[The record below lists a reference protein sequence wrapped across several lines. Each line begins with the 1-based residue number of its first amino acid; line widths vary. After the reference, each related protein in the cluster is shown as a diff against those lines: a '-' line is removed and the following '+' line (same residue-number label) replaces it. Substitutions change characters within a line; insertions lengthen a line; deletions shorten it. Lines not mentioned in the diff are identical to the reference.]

1 MGTRSTEKLIE
12 AIEKTK
18 GVALGYLV
26 SFIAQIRHGQ
36 IGTFNRAGTVHRKTS
51 PVSFV
56 ACALAAI
63 ACRAGSR
70 SRAHEW
76 CCWGTG
82 SPRG

>member
-51 PVSFV
+51 PAVSFV

-63 ACRAGSR
+63 ALSGGLTFACARVVLLG
-70 SRAHEW
+70 HW
-76 CCWGTG
+76 
-82 SPRG
+82 